1 MTNTLE
7 LDIAL
12 KRAGITR
19 LEAAKQLGI
28 SLTAF
33 FNKLHNK
40 TEFKAS
46 EIASLKKILNLSEE
60 ERDKIFFTCEVD

>member
-12 KRAGITR
+12 KRAGVTR
-19 LEAAKQLGI
+19 LEVAKQLGI
-28 SLTAF
+28 SVTAF

-46 EIASLKKILNLSEE
+46 EIAILKKVLNISEE
-60 ERDKIFFTCEVD
+60 ERDKIFFDCTVD